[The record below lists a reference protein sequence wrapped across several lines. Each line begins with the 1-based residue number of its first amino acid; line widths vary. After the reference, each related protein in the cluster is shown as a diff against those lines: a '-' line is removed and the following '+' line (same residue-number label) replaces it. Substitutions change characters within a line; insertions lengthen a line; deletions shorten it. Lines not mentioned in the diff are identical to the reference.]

1 MTVITENMPYCFIR
15 NNSITKCTF
24 QNQNPALHHVRLY
37 LCSKTKEAEAE
48 EEDDEDKKLFEWSEE
63 ERGSRKKHICWNR
76 KKVEAKKFEDVEMS
90 TLSDAQE
97 RWVDK
102 KWRLEARKNPFR
114 RYTTFGTRFLFLYWM
129 KTL

>member
-1 MTVITENMPYCFIR
+1 M
-15 NNSITKCTF
+15 
-24 QNQNPALHHVRLY
+24 
-37 LCSKTKEAEAE
+37 
-48 EEDDEDKKLFEWSEE
+48 FEWSEE

-102 KWRLEARKNPFR
+102 KWRLEARKNLLEDIRLLEPDFCSSIEWKVCSN
-114 RYTTFGTRFLFLYWM
+114 LSI
-129 KTL
+129 